1 MQVKQ
6 IIKNKISE
14 HENIVIQILK
24 DLDNLSNEMQTLTK
38 NAQNENKIKFFLTQ
52 KVILK
57 DKVIFHKAAIETL
70 RDLEK
75 EITADGHQ
83 K

>member
-14 HENIVIQILK
+14 HESIVIQILK
-24 DLDNLSNEMQTLTK
+24 DLDKLSNEMQTLTR
-38 NAQNENKIKFFLTQ
+38 NSQNENKIKFFLTQ

-57 DKVIFHKAAIETL
+57 DKAIFHKAAIETL

-75 EITADGHQ
+75 EITTDE
-83 K
+83 

>member
-24 DLDNLSNEMQTLTK
+24 DLDKLSNEMQTLTR
-38 NAQNENKIKFFLTQ
+38 NSQNENKIKFFLMQ

-57 DKVIFHKAAIETL
+57 DKAIFHKAAIETL

-75 EITADGHQ
+75 EITTDE
-83 K
+83 

>member
-24 DLDNLSNEMQTLTK
+24 DLDNLSNEMQNLTK
-38 NAQNENKIKFFLTQ
+38 NAQNENKIKFFLMQ

-70 RDLEK
+70 QDLEK
-75 EITADGHQ
+75 EITTDE
-83 K
+83 